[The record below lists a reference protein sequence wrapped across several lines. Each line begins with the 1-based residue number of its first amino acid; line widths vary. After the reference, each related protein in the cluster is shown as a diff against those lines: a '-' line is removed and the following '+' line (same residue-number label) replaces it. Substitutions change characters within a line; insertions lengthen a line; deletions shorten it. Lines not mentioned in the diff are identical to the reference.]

1 MVVVYGMIGG
11 GGWNL
16 RGTLGGGN
24 SSWRKGTCRM
34 PGNGLKVGNGL
45 ELVIK

>member
-16 RGTLGGGN
+16 RGTLGGGGIP
-24 SSWRKGTCRM
+24 RGGKERAGC
-34 PGNGLKVGNGL
+34 L
-45 ELVIK
+45 EMA